1 MAAYAWRARW
11 FSRRLSSR
19 IIPLAAQP
27 PIRVPFYYGWVIV
40 AVCFVSASLSGA
52 TSQLF
57 MAVMVVPM
65 AAEMGWTRTEA
76 SFALTLGV
84 LVTAALSPVLGRLAD
99 RFGPRAILPIASVF
113 VAGGFFGLAA
123 LQSIWQYYLSY
134 SIGRGISQASLSG
147 VVSST
152 AVTNWFRRYRGRAVG
167 IYGMAFPVSNTFLVP
182 IAQLVMS
189 GFGWRAVF
197 VGLGVLTLLLVIPG
211 FWLLRRRPEDVGLLP
226 DGATAA
232 SDGAAAGGRAGIEH
246 DFTVKEAMRTPTFW
260 FLVVGQFL
268 AVLISGSA
276 SFHLFQHYADV
287 GVSAAMIAFAI
298 GGYALTNGL
307 SMGLWGYLAE
317 RISERVLGMVSAAIG
332 GLIIV
337 GVMFNSNDVLAL
349 VLSTLYGFA
358 VRGEG
363 AVFNLIIARYYGR
376 ASFGAISGTLV
387 PIGYV
392 GLGVGPPMGSL
403 MHDASGSYASFLITL
418 VVCHMLG
425 TLALFFARAPKLP
438 ARGTLPG

>member
-1 MAAYAWRARW
+1 
-11 FSRRLSSR
+11 
-19 IIPLAAQP
+19 
-27 PIRVPFYYGWVIV
+27 
-40 AVCFVSASLSGA
+40 
-52 TSQLF
+52 

-65 AAEMGWTRTEA
+65 AEEMGWTRTEA

-99 RFGPRAILPIASVF
+99 RYGPRALLPIASVV
-113 VAGGFFGLAA
+113 VAAGFFGQA
-123 LQSIWQYYLSY
+123 LLQNIWHYYLSY
-134 SIGRGISQASLSG
+134 MIGRGVSQASLSG

-167 IYGMAFPVSNTFLVP
+167 IYGIAFPVSNTFLVP
-182 IAQLVMS
+182 VAQLVMA

-197 VGLGVLTLLLVIPG
+197 TGLGVLTLLLVLPG
-211 FWLLRRRPEDVGLLP
+211 FWLLRKRPEDVGLVP
-226 DGATAA
+226 DGVVSVGEAGPAT
-232 SDGAAAGGRAGIEH
+232 GRRGDEH
-246 DFTVKEAMRTPTFW
+246 DFTVQEAMHTPTFW

-276 SFHLFQHYADV
+276 SFHLFQHYTDI
-287 GVSAAMIAFAI
+287 GVSGAFVAFAI

-317 RISERVLGMVSAAIG
+317 RISERTLGMVSAAVG

-337 GVMFNSNDVLAL
+337 AVIANTNEILAL
-349 VLSTLYGFA
+349 VLATLYGFA

-376 ASFGAISGTLV
+376 GSFGAISGTLV

-392 GLGVGPPMGSL
+392 GLGIGPPMGSL
-403 MHDASGSYASFLITL
+403 MHDASGSYFTFLTTL
-418 VVCHMLG
+418 VVFHILG
-425 TLALFFARAPKLP
+425 SVALYFARAPRLP
-438 ARGTLPG
+438 ARFAFS